1 MAKKSKRPRTEA
13 QIAAEEAYA
22 AKHEIIQ
29 VNVKWKAKADVKMFK
44 ALRKRFDMTDSAI
57 VRMAVKKLADESN
70 K

>member
-1 MAKKSKRPRTEA
+1 MSKPKRTRTKA
-13 QIAAEEAYA
+13 QVAAEEAYA

-44 ALRKRFDMTDSAI
+44 ALRKRFPDDTDSAI
-57 VRMAVKKLADESN
+57 VRKAVKELAAKGN